1 MEKREKYRQKI
12 NFSFF
17 RKKKGRRKG
26 EKCSKIRPNDP
37 MGRVLECSRYY
48 SLNLSAA
55 AQICAGS
62 RVPGTSRFLPP
73 QGPAHLQ
80 SPETLIQTEVAVDT
94 VGTPTSGAP
103 AQAQAPAPIPVP
115 PSLTV

>member
-37 MGRVLECSRYY
+37 MGRVLECSLYTPSIFQQQHKSVREAVYR
-48 SLNLSAA
+48 
-55 AQICAGS
+55 GH
-62 RVPGTSRFLPP
+62 PGFYHHRALLT
-73 QGPAHLQ
+73 
-80 SPETLIQTEVAVDT
+80 AVT
-94 VGTPTSGAP
+94 
-103 AQAQAPAPIPVP
+103 
-115 PSLTV
+115 